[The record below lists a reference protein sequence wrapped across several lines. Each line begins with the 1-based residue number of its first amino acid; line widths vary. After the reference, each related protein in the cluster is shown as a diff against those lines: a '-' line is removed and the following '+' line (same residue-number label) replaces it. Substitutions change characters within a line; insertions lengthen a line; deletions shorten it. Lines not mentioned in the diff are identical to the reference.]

1 MHDDIAEVDEHPTTS
16 RVALDTQRTASR
28 LGRLF
33 ADGVRDR
40 LHLPLSATGA
50 DHEKVGDGGQLRD
63 VEDKDVLGLLVA
75 RGLDDDVRERS
86 RRELAHLY
94 RRCSSMYRSAAS
106 GTRERSDRPR
116 AARAR
121 SSRELISMS
130 GVSSTGMLPGAFGAP
145 GRAATTT
152 VASERMRAG
161 SRHRSNSA
169 KASLPTIKNS
179 SP

>member
-106 GTRERSDRPR
+106 GARERSGRPR

-121 SSRELISMS
+121 SSRGLMYMR
-130 GVSSTGMLPGAFGAP
+130 GVSTTGVFPGAIGAP
-145 GRAATTT
+145 GRPRATNP
-152 VASERMRAG
+152 AG
-161 SRHRSNSA
+161 GRIREG
-169 KASLPTIKNS
+169 